1 MKLNARRVDSAKPNE
16 KNFGYAIVIDR
27 AEYTPAEELAS
38 AMSRLE
44 SEYYPCLSVEKLPN
58 FFKALPGY
66 TGSPLAVLASFAD
79 PYGSSRWRTPYRFLE
94 RVLT

>member
-66 TGSPLAVLASFAD
+66 TGSPLAVLAARLLILT
-79 PYGSSRWRTPYRFLE
+79 GVLAVELRTVSWSEF
-94 RVLT
+94 